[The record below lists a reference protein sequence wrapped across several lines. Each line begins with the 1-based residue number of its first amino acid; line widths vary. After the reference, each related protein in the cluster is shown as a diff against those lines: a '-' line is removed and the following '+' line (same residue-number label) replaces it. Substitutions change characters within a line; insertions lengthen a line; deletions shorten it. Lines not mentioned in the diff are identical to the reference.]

1 MITDISDEIWMAI
14 VYMLNN
20 FDSDEHGWY
29 DAHSNPQMIIQLIEQ
44 QSGVH
49 LFTMA
54 MGNCSQ

>member
-44 QSGVH
+44 QTRIKREKHRSRK
-49 LFTMA
+49 
-54 MGNCSQ
+54 